1 MPPRVFPAFPL
12 PGAAASVCRVRGT
25 AAILLISSAMR
36 RLRPSGKPS
45 AGFVRSTAWPDREA
59 EDEKCGGYLERRRS
73 ECRPTEICGMPFP
86 GSASGERRWIR
97 KAPAACGA
105 VQSSR
110 WFRTSRG
117 EASARVR
124 IGWRAAHNSAVPSAG
139 WRNALG
145 LAGRAAVPEA
155 KPARRSPGR
164 GGRLTSVSSCPEDCP
179 AAAAG
184 RFGSRP
190 DPAIA
195 LFPRT

>member
-1 MPPRVFPAFPL
+1 MLRVCRPAFFRLFRFPGRRLLCAACAERPQSFSSL
-12 PGAAASVCRVRGT
+12 PQ
-25 AAILLISSAMR
+25 MR

-45 AGFVRSTAWPDREA
+45 AGFVRNTAWPDREA

-105 VQSSR
+105 VQSFR

-124 IGWRAAHNSAVPSAG
+124 SGWRAAHNSAVPSAG

-145 LAGRAAVPEA
+145 LAGRAAVPDA
-155 KPARRSPGR
+155 KAARRSPGEGR
-164 GGRLTSVSSCPEDCP
+164 EAYFRFFLSGRLSGRCRWPLREP
-179 AAAAG
+179 A
-184 RFGSRP
+184 
-190 DPAIA
+190 
-195 LFPRT
+195 